1 MPERDLEVSELKARI
16 AELESRPT
24 TSDLNWLK
32 NSNVWKRA
40 EFAASP
46 KWLKINLIG
55 IGIIW
60 GAFILAF
67 VLAGLRTRYG
77 S

>member
-1 MPERDLEVSELKARI
+1 MPERDTEIAELKARI
-16 AELESRPT
+16 ADLESRPDNG
-24 TSDLNWLK
+24 DLAWLK

-46 KWLKINLIG
+46 GWFKFNAIG
-55 IGIIW
+55 VAVGF

-67 VLAGLRTRYG
+67 IIACVR
-77 S
+77 